1 MNANTNAQRPG
12 STLTRFGL
20 LLIGIGVLLAVV
32 TIAAG
37 GNAVVGWIAVL
48 GWVSALGLLMVGIG
62 FGQRIL
68 AALEK

>member
-37 GNAVVGWIAVL
+37 GNAVL

>member
-1 MNANTNAQRPG
+1 MSANTNAQRPG

-37 GNAVVGWIAVL
+37 GNAVLGWIAVL
-48 GWVSALGLLMVGIG
+48 GLLLTGVG
-62 FGQRIL
+62 FGQRVL

>member
-1 MNANTNAQRPG
+1 MNTNTNAQRPG

-20 LLIGIGVLLAVV
+20 LLIGIVVLLAVV

-37 GNAVVGWIAVL
+37 GNAVLGWIA
-48 GWVSALGLLMVGIG
+48 ALGLLLAGIG
-62 FGQRIL
+62 FGQQIL

>member
-20 LLIGIGVLLAVV
+20 LLIGIGALLTVV

-37 GNAVVGWIAVL
+37 GNAVL
-48 GWVSALGLLMVGIG
+48 GWVSALGLLLVGIG

>member
-20 LLIGIGVLLAVV
+20 LLIGIGVLLTVV

-37 GNAVVGWIAVL
+37 GNAVL
-48 GWVSALGLLMVGIG
+48 GLVSALGLLLAGVG